1 VQKLRLFGVVLL
13 AGLLLAS
20 CGRNNPM
27 ENIVDAPTEAKADTS
42 LEAVTQVIEHAGVD
56 RGWRMTLQE
65 PGLIRGHLVVGGG
78 KHKVDVDI
86 AYTKETFSI
95 TYVDSVNMNYSL
107 RSDGPYIHPKY
118 NRWVEILKQDIQK
131 DIEKQ

>member
-1 VQKLRLFGVVLL
+1 MQISKRLAALLL

-27 ENIVDAPTEAKADTS
+27 ENIVDAPTEAKAGTN
-42 LEAVTQVIEHAGVD
+42 LEAVTQVIEHAGAD
-56 RGWRMTLQE
+56 RGWKMTLQE
-65 PGLIRGHLVVGGG
+65 PGLIRGHLVTGGG

-86 AYTKETFSI
+86 AYTQEAFSI
-95 TYVDSVNMNYSL
+95 TYVDSVNMNYAL
-107 RSDGPYIHPKY
+107 RSDGPFIHPKY

-131 DIEKQ
+131 DMEKL

>member
-42 LEAVTQVIEHAGVD
+42 LEAVT
-56 RGWRMTLQE
+56 
-65 PGLIRGHLVVGGG
+65 
-78 KHKVDVDI
+78 
-86 AYTKETFSI
+86 
-95 TYVDSVNMNYSL
+95 
-107 RSDGPYIHPKY
+107 
-118 NRWVEILKQDIQK
+118 
-131 DIEKQ
+131 